1 MNTAT
6 AHIEHP
12 GFRYGRTFEDRHL
25 PRRASIP
32 KLVPA
37 LSRQNDF
44 RTFALIFYHDELVR
58 DIPWSQVPVRAW
70 TATSVTPNCVFWS
83 ETSNEWRVDG
93 VVLGGVSPAVDG
105 TSTITCSTFH
115 LSPFAIAEESSA
127 PVEWASVTLLGDT
140 DVLLKVG
147 HPKRSAGRLTG
158 VVWKIQ
164 HFPTALGLGL
174 VVELSRILP
183 DPTQPH

>member
-1 MNTAT
+1 M
-6 AHIEHP
+6 
-12 GFRYGRTFEDRHL
+12 
-25 PRRASIP
+25 
-32 KLVPA
+32 
-37 LSRQNDF
+37 
-44 RTFALIFYHDELVR
+44 
-58 DIPWSQVPVRAW
+58 PVRAW

-105 TSTITCSTFH
+105 TSTITCWTFH

-127 PVEWASVTLLGDT
+127 PVEWSSVTLLGDT

-147 HPKRSAGRLTG
+147 RPKRSAGRLTG
-158 VVWKIQ
+158 VVWNIH

-174 VVELSRILP
+174 VVELSLILP
-183 DPTQPH
+183 DPTQPQLIVSTSSRATTTMPLSKPVGDLARPIHNCLALSMYQAIPSM